1 MVKSVEN
8 KPVEVSKSQIAATAK
23 KAMLRIVFWVLFLGI
38 LYGLWL
44 NPQIITNMVKFIS
57 MQTATEESQE
67 ENTVREDEFYR
78 RMNVLQNQIN
88 QLQNQISSLPEG
100 SSATVDLSRFDS
112 KLEAIE
118 KQNLNV
124 IDSKA
129 DVATVL
135 GIITR
140 LDKIEERLD
149 TLAKISDDGALVLT
163 ATMMVKE
170 SSEKYQGEVPHNREA
185 LENLA
190 GVGRKTANVVL
201 NVWFNEPTL
210 AVDTHVMRISHRL
223 NMSDGKNPLE
233 VEKDLLKVLPD
244 NYKKNANHWLV
255 LFGRYICKAQK
266 PDCPN
271 CPVSSFCHSADKRI

>member
-1 MVKSVEN
+1 MIRPQAEILEIMDIFNQKDPNPRCELNYSNAYTLLVAV
-8 KPVEVSKSQIAATAK
+8 
-23 KAMLRIVFWVLFLGI
+23 VLSAQSTDKGV
-38 LYGLWL
+38 
-44 NPQIITNMVKFIS
+44 NR
-57 MQTATEESQE
+57 ATEEL
-67 ENTVREDEFYR
+67 FK
-78 RMNVLQNQIN
+78 I
-88 QLQNQISSLPEG
+88 
-100 SSATVDLSRFDS
+100 
-112 KLEAIE
+112 
-118 KQNLNV
+118 
-124 IDSKA
+124 A
-129 DVATVL
+129 DTPQKMAAL
-135 GIITR
+135 G
-140 LDKIEERLD
+140 LDKLKHYIKTIGLYNNK
-149 TLAKISDDGALVLT
+149 AKNIIALSKELT
-163 ATMMVKE
+163 
-170 SSEKYQGEVPHNREA
+170 EKYQGEVPHNREA

-201 NVWFNEPTL
+201 NVWFNAPTL

>member
-1 MVKSVEN
+1 MIRPQAEILEIMDIFNQKDPNPRCELNYSNAYTLLVAV
-8 KPVEVSKSQIAATAK
+8 
-23 KAMLRIVFWVLFLGI
+23 VLSAQSTDKGVNL
-38 LYGLWL
+38 
-44 NPQIITNMVKFIS
+44 
-57 MQTATEESQE
+57 ATEEL
-67 ENTVREDEFYR
+67 FK
-78 RMNVLQNQIN
+78 I
-88 QLQNQISSLPEG
+88 
-100 SSATVDLSRFDS
+100 
-112 KLEAIE
+112 
-118 KQNLNV
+118 
-124 IDSKA
+124 A
-129 DVATVL
+129 DTPQKMAAL
-135 GIITR
+135 G
-140 LDKIEERLD
+140 LDKLKHYIKTIGLYNNK
-149 TLAKISDDGALVLT
+149 AKNIIALSKELT
-163 ATMMVKE
+163 
-170 SSEKYQGEVPHNREA
+170 EKYQGEVPHNREA

>member
-1 MVKSVEN
+1 MIRPQAEILEIMDIFNQKDPNPRCELNYSNAYTLLGAV
-8 KPVEVSKSQIAATAK
+8 
-23 KAMLRIVFWVLFLGI
+23 VLSAQSTDKGV
-38 LYGLWL
+38 
-44 NPQIITNMVKFIS
+44 NR
-57 MQTATEESQE
+57 ATEEL
-67 ENTVREDEFYR
+67 FK
-78 RMNVLQNQIN
+78 I
-88 QLQNQISSLPEG
+88 
-100 SSATVDLSRFDS
+100 
-112 KLEAIE
+112 
-118 KQNLNV
+118 
-124 IDSKA
+124 A
-129 DVATVL
+129 DTPQKMAAL
-135 GIITR
+135 G
-140 LDKIEERLD
+140 LDKLKQYIKTIGLYNNK
-149 TLAKISDDGALVLT
+149 AKNIIALSKELT
-163 ATMMVKE
+163 
-170 SSEKYQGEVPHNREA
+170 EKYQGEVPHNREA

>member
-1 MVKSVEN
+1 MIRPQAEILEIMDIFNQKDPNPRCELNYSNAYTLLVAV
-8 KPVEVSKSQIAATAK
+8 
-23 KAMLRIVFWVLFLGI
+23 VLSAQSTDKGV
-38 LYGLWL
+38 
-44 NPQIITNMVKFIS
+44 NR
-57 MQTATEESQE
+57 ATEEL
-67 ENTVREDEFYR
+67 FK
-78 RMNVLQNQIN
+78 I
-88 QLQNQISSLPEG
+88 
-100 SSATVDLSRFDS
+100 
-112 KLEAIE
+112 
-118 KQNLNV
+118 
-124 IDSKA
+124 A
-129 DVATVL
+129 DMPQKMVAL
-135 GIITR
+135 G
-140 LDKIEERLD
+140 LDKLKQYIKTIGLYNNK
-149 TLAKISDDGALVLT
+149 AKNIIALSKELT
-163 ATMMVKE
+163 
-170 SSEKYQGEVPHNREA
+170 EKYQGEVPHNREA